1 MPPPRWGRGRGM
13 GRGVEAYLPG
23 KSRRPWS
30 FAGRRTEIGKVAP
43 SSFAAKKSG
52 DFQIDGAGDALIG
65 GGGGGGRRPSAIGQ
79 GGRGGLD

>member
-1 MPPPRWGRGRGM
+1 MGKGRGRERGM
-13 GRGVEAYLPG
+13 GRGVEAHLPG

-65 GGGGGGRRPSAIGQ
+65 GGGSGGRRPSAIGQ